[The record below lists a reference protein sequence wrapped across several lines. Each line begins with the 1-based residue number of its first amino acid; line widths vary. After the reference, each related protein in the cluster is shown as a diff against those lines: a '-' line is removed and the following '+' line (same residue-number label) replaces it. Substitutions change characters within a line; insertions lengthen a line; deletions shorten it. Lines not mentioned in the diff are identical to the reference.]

1 MRPTLVAGLDIG
13 SSKTAV
19 VIAEVAGDAP
29 HRSPVKVLGVGQAK
43 TGGIRREVVTDI
55 EATTESVRKAV
66 KEAELM
72 AGVTVDRLYTGI
84 AGEHI
89 HAHASHGVVAV
100 GRQEITA
107 GDVDRV
113 HEVARAVPIPA
124 DRELLHAI
132 PQEYL
137 VDAQGGI
144 RDPVGMAGTRLEAEV
159 FLVTGAVSA
168 AQNIRKAVSR
178 AGYQVAEL
186 VLEPI
191 ASSLA
196 VLSEDEREIGVA
208 VVELG
213 GGTTDVVI
221 FHERKIR
228 HLATL
233 PWGGATVT
241 NDIAKGL
248 SLPYAEASRAKERWG
263 VARAD
268 LVDPNET
275 FEVPGAASGQTRH
288 IARELLAHV
297 VEQRMDEIL
306 ALAEDQV
313 QRSGLADRLGA
324 GIVLTGGGAS
334 LHGVLELAERT
345 FAAPVRCGVP
355 GDELGGLSDS
365 VRRPKFATAT
375 GLVLYGARRM
385 VPEHAGG
392 GAAIGSG
399 SMGGMIR
406 WMRDWLND
414 FF

>member
-1 MRPTLVAGLDIG
+1 
-13 SSKTAV
+13 
-19 VIAEVAGDAP
+19 
-29 HRSPVKVLGVGQAK
+29 
-43 TGGIRREVVTDI
+43 
-55 EATTESVRKAV
+55 
-66 KEAELM
+66 M
-72 AGVTVDRLYTGI
+72 AGVTVDRLFTGI

-100 GRQEITA
+100 GGRQEIGA
-107 GDVDRV
+107 GDVERV

-124 DRELLHAI
+124 DRELLHAF

-137 VDAQGGI
+137 VDGQGGI
-144 RDPVGMAGTRLEAEV
+144 RDPAGMAGTRLEAEV

-168 AQNIRKAVSR
+168 AQNIRKSVSR

-186 VLEPI
+186 VLEPV

-196 VLSEDEREIGVA
+196 VLSEDEKEIGVA
-208 VVELG
+208 LVELG

-233 PWGGATVT
+233 PWGGSTVT
-241 NDIAKGL
+241 SDIAKGL
-248 SLPYAEASRAKERWG
+248 SLPYAEAVRAKERWG

-275 FEVPGAASGQTRH
+275 FEIAAAAAGQTRY

-297 VEQRMDEIL
+297 IEQRMDEIL
-306 ALAEDQV
+306 ALVDDQV
-313 QRSGLADRLGA
+313 RRSGFADRLGG
-324 GIVLTGGGAS
+324 GIVLSGGGAS
-334 LHGVLELAERT
+334 LQGMMELAERT
-345 FAAPVRCGVP
+345 FASPVRLGVP
-355 GDELGGLSDS
+355 GDDLGGLSDS

-375 GLVLYGARRM
+375 GLVLYGARRL
-385 VPEHAGG
+385 VPEHSGSASGSAPSVG
-392 GAAIGSG
+392 GA
-399 SMGGMIR
+399 IR
-406 WMRDWLND
+406 WVKDWLAD